1 MSILLLI
8 LRLPLLIFHILIGL
22 FTIIF
27 FPKEQKYFKD
37 IHYSI
42 MMFWMKCLSI
52 ILGIKVDIR
61 GTPDL
66 SADLYVSNH
75 VTYLDIIIINKLLPV
90 NFIAKEAI
98 SSWPIIGVLA
108 IESISFTLSD
118 IDVVRGY
125 WPIIL
130 GLILL
135 VVVTFKQDG
144 LLGFV
149 VTQRERIGSFG
160 IIKSTE
166 SESLEHLQSLKNEKK
181 DVSS

>member
-1 MSILLLI
+1 M
-8 LRLPLLIFHILIGL
+8 
-22 FTIIF
+22 
-27 FPKEQKYFKD
+27 
-37 IHYSI
+37 
-42 MMFWMKCLSI
+42 
-52 ILGIKVDIR
+52 
-61 GTPDL
+61 
-66 SADLYVSNH
+66 
-75 VTYLDIIIINKLLPV
+75 
-90 NFIAKEAI
+90 
-98 SSWPIIGVLA
+98 
-108 IESISFTLSD
+108 
-118 IDVVRGY
+118 VRGY